1 MKECGPLR
9 LYWEG
14 SFKGEGLLQYV
25 KPMVKQG
32 THKSTFAKNTLT
44 AHHKDRF
51 FQTVLRIDLKDDEDE
66 YEDKTKPRYNKFYT
80 HSSKNKLATAMHSL
94 LSFLKVT

>member
-1 MKECGPLR
+1 MKKYGPLR

-44 AHHKDRF
+44 SYYKYRF
-51 FQTVLRIDLKDDEDE
+51 FQTVLRVDLKDDEDE
-66 YEDKTKPRYNKFYT
+66 DEEKKT
-80 HSSKNKLATAMHSL
+80 
-94 LSFLKVT
+94 